1 MIITRT
7 PFRVSLF
14 GGGSDYP
21 AWSQQHGG
29 CVLGFAI
36 NRYCYINVRR
46 LPPFFDH
53 KHRIVYS
60 LIENVKEISEI
71 KHPAVRAVLTEMGI
85 REGLEI
91 HHDGDLPARSGL
103 GSSSSFT
110 VGLLHALHALEGRHR
125 GPRELADEAI
135 HIEQEVIKENVGSQ
149 DQIWAAYGGF
159 NRIKFRCDGSYEVT
173 PVILRPERRRE
184 LQSHFMLLFS
194 GLSRYASEIAAE
206 QIANF
211 DRHTRH
217 VHRMMSL
224 VNEATAI
231 LGGPNRNLRELG
243 ELLHESWMLKREL
256 ATSISTPAI
265 DEIYETARA
274 TGAIGGKLLGAGG
287 GGFVLLFV
295 EPAKQ
300 PAVRQALSRLIE
312 VDFKIEGS
320 GSRVVVYEPNGLDQI

>member
-1 MIITRT
+1 
-7 PFRVSLF
+7 
-14 GGGSDYP
+14 
-21 AWSQQHGG
+21 
-29 CVLGFAI
+29 
-36 NRYCYINVRR
+36 
-46 LPPFFDH
+46 
-53 KHRIVYS
+53 
-60 LIENVKEISEI
+60 
-71 KHPAVRAVLTEMGI
+71 MGI

-110 VGLLHALHALEGRHR
+110 VGLLHALHALQGRHR

-135 HIEQEVIKENVGSQ
+135 HIEQDVIKENVGSQ

-206 QIANF
+206 QVANF

-231 LGGPNRNLRELG
+231 LGGPNRDISEIG

-274 TGAIGGKLLGAGG
+274 AGAIGGKLLGAGG

-300 PAVRQALSRLIE
+300 PVVRQALSRLIE

-320 GSRVVVYEPNGLDQI
+320 GSRVVVYEPNGLDQV